1 MGPMIILLVIVIV
14 MILKSDFSTEEKLVF
29 LKAISTVIKTGMN
42 IVGAN
47 TPEKM

>member
-29 LKAISTVIKTGMN
+29 LAMIFV
-42 IVGAN
+42 V
-47 TPEKM
+47 